1 MFSVCYTALAIIRT
15 YSEVNEICLLAALL
29 SRIHRRFTPLHPSFK
44 IGGADMPTNGLR
56 KTLDRLRHALAPSEL
71 TDGQLLKRFIAERD
85 ETAFAALVRR
95 HGSLVMG
102 VARRILG
109 SFHDSEDVFQA
120 TFLILAQKAHA
131 VVNRQAIPGWLYTV
145 AYRTALEARA
155 RNDRRRRKEKQVEA
169 MPQPET
175 TDPEARDWQPVLD
188 QELSRLPEKY
198 RLPVILCDLEGRP
211 RKEVE
216 RHLHLREGTLS
227 SRLAT
232 ARRLLAQRLTR
243 RGVTLSGGALA
254 MAMSAATAA
263 VPPALVGTTAQ
274 QALLISTG
282 QLAAISGSV
291 TNLMKAGAKAM
302 LIAKWKATLAT
313 VTVLVALSAGGLVYS
328 GGGQAKPHNDLDALR
343 NENELL
349 KVNLRATLER
359 IRTLETKL
367 GTLTSQKRGDPV
379 ADLTKIHA
387 QAGGAAKQAWNCMAC
402 HLASKNDPVDFHSI
416 IPQPVQADKA
426 KADPTAAKGANL
438 SATDFALRAYREALT
453 RQDDKAARR
462 HAVDALEKALKSLR
476 EQETKRQK

>member
-1 MFSVCYTALAIIRT
+1 
-15 YSEVNEICLLAALL
+15 
-29 SRIHRRFTPLHPSFK
+29 
-44 IGGADMPTNGLR
+44 MPTNSLR

-71 TDGQLLKRFIAERD
+71 TDGQLLRRFIAERD

-95 HGSLVMG
+95 HGPLVMG

-109 SFHDSEDVFQA
+109 NFHDSEDVFQA
-120 TFLILAQKAHA
+120 TFLILAQKAHS

-169 MPQPET
+169 MPHPET
-175 TDPEARDWQPVLD
+175 TSPEPQDWQPVLD

-263 VPPALVGTTAQ
+263 VPPALVGATAQ

-282 QLAAISGSV
+282 QFAAVSSSV

-302 LIAKWKATLAT
+302 LIAKLKATLAT
-313 VTVLVALSAGGLVYS
+313 VTVLVVLSAGGLVYS
-328 GGGQAKPHNDLDALR
+328 GGGQAKPQSDLESLR

-349 KVNLRATLER
+349 KINLRATLER

-367 GTLTSQKRGDPV
+367 GTLTSQKAGNPV
-379 ADLTKIHA
+379 ADLTRIHA
-387 QAGGAAKQAWNCMAC
+387 QAGGAAQQAWNCTAC
-402 HLASKNDPVDFHSI
+402 HGALKNDATDFHSI
-416 IPQPVQADKA
+416 IGFTVKPVAADKA
-426 KADPTAAKGANL
+426 KADPNATKGTNL
-438 SATDFALRAYREALT
+438 GATDSAIRAFREAVIQHDNNET
-453 RQDDKAARR
+453 RQR
-462 HAVDALEKALKSLR
+462 AVEALEKALKYLR
-476 EQETKRQK
+476 EQDPKRQK